1 MGEPKLKEKRWK
13 TEFERE
19 LLEEWEKSNPYSFE
33 RNSKKPIYVID
44 TPPPYP
50 SGTWHI
56 GAVAGYSLID
66 MCARLKRME
75 GYEVLF
81 PFCLDKNGIN
91 IELTVERK
99 YNKSLHEFDRE
110 EFIKICR
117 EEIGRIGGGILR
129 LARRIGMSSDFGE
142 YYYET
147 DSPDY
152 RKVTQSIF
160 IDLWKRGLVYTGL
173 RPSFYCPDCKTTI
186 AEAEID
192 YEERMSVLTS
202 VKFRVKETNEE
213 IIIATTRP
221 ELLCACRVVLVHP
234 EDERWKHL
242 HGKTAIVPLYGIEV
256 PITPHPY
263 AVPEFGTGIVMMC
276 SYGDQGDVQI
286 FRELGLEA
294 VKAIDEE
301 GRMTEAAGPYQGMK
315 VADAR
320 KKIVEDL
327 ISNDLVTDKESLMHK
342 TPLCSRSR
350 TEIEFISMEEMYLKQ
365 LDFLEDLKKCASDM
379 NFYPPKHKRILD
391 DWIDALTI
399 DWPISR
405 RRYYHTEIP
414 LWYCKNC
421 NETIVPPPGEYYQ
434 PWKNPPPIEICPK
447 CGGKDF
453 VGEERVFDT
462 WMDSSNSNLVATLYM
477 RDDEFFERNFPTSLR
492 PQGREIVRTWLYY
505 TLLKSWLVKEKKPF
519 QDVLIHGLG
528 LDARGRAMHKSLGNV
543 IEPEPIIEKHGADSF
558 RFWAASETNIGDDFR
573 ISEDRIAGSKKFLTK
588 LWNVARFVSSFR
600 FVENGEL
607 RPSDEW
613 IVSEMNSLV
622 EECDQGFA
630 QYNFFVPANR
640 VRSFLWNVFAP
651 HYIEMA
657 KSRAYKSDSGA
668 LYALHECLRTMLR
681 ILAPIVPFITEKIWK
696 EIYGGSVHDQSMP
709 RPLEERRSKLSKLTV
724 ELLEFNSRIWKTK
737 KSRNLSLRSE
747 LRGVKVP
754 ENLRPFEE
762 DLVSMHNLK

>member
-13 TEFERE
+13 TEFEQE
-19 LLEEWEKSNPYSFE
+19 VLKEWEKENPYLFD
-33 RNSKKPIYVID
+33 RKTKKPIYVID

-99 YNKSLHEFDRE
+99 TKKSLHDFDRE
-110 EFIKICR
+110 EFLEICR
-117 EEIGRIGGGILR
+117 EEIDKIAEGILK
-129 LARRIGMSSDFGE
+129 LARRIGMSTDFDE

-147 DSPDY
+147 DSPEY
-152 RKVTQSIF
+152 RKVTQSVF
-160 IDLWKRGLVYTGL
+160 IDLWKRGLIYTGL

-186 AEAEID
+186 AEAEIE
-192 YEERMSVLTS
+192 YEERPSVLTS
-202 VKFRVKETNEE
+202 VEFKVKETGED

-221 ELLCACRVVLVHP
+221 ELLCACKVVLVHP
-234 EDERWKHL
+234 DDERWKHL
-242 HGKTAIVPLYGIEV
+242 HGKTAIVPPHDIEV
-256 PITPHPY
+256 PINPHHY
-263 AVPEFGTGIVMMC
+263 VMPEFGTGIVMMC
-276 SYGDQGDVQI
+276 SYGDLGDVQI

-315 VADAR
+315 VAEAR

-327 ISNDLVTDKESLMHK
+327 ISKELVTDEESMMHK
-342 TPLCSRSR
+342 TPICSRSR

-365 LDFLEDLKKCASDM
+365 LDFLEKLRDVAKDM
-379 NFYPPKHKRILD
+379 SYYPARHKRILD

-414 LWYCKNC
+414 LWYCKKC

-434 PWKNPPPIEICPK
+434 PWRNPPPVDSCPK
-447 CGGKDF
+447 CGGSDF

-462 WMDSSNSNLVATLYM
+462 WMDSSNSNLVATLFM
-477 RDDEFFERNFPTSLR
+477 RDDEFFEKNFPTSLR

-505 TLLKSWLVKEKKPF
+505 TSLKSWLVREKKPF
-519 QDVLIHGLG
+519 QDVFIHGLG

-543 IEPEPIIEKHGADSF
+543 IEPGPIIEGHGADSF
-558 RFWAASETNIGDDFR
+558 RFWAASETNVGDDFR
-573 ISEDRIAGSKKFLTK
+573 ISEERIAGSKKFLTK
-588 LWNVARFVSSFR
+588 LWNVARFVSSFEI
-600 FVENGEL
+600 VEKGDL
-607 RPSDEW
+607 KPSDEW
-613 IVSEMNSLV
+613 ILSELNSLI
-622 EECDQGFA
+622 EECRQGYGK
-630 QYNFFVPANR
+630 YNFFVPSNK
-640 VRSFLWNVFAP
+640 VRTFLWNVFAS
-651 HYIEMA
+651 HYVEMA
-657 KSRAYKSDSGA
+657 KSRAYQGDTGA
-668 LYALHECLRTMLR
+668 LFTLHQCLRTVLR
-681 ILAPIVPFITEKIWK
+681 ALAPITPFITEKLWN
-696 EIYGGSVHDQSMP
+696 EIYGGSVHDETMP
-709 RPLEERRSKLSKLTV
+709 QPSDEKRSELSELTD
-724 ELLEFNSRIWKTK
+724 ELVQFNSSIWKTK
-737 KSRNLSLRSE
+737 KDQGLSLKSE
-747 LRGVKVP
+747 LKGVEVP
-754 ENLRPFEE
+754 EGLKPFES
-762 DLVSMHNLK
+762 DLVGMHNLV